1 MKPAGG
7 SWQGPLGQQGV
18 QSSQF
23 LPVSWTLQP
32 GSWCG
37 GGGLGGGA
45 GEAHLGTLWP
55 PLRCG
60 GPAWLPTTQPQGSG
74 EPPPHRCPASAPSA
88 CPHRGKGR
96 SGGGAPREPR
106 TRPSCFQG
114 GLETPARPRLPP
126 PARPGPHLQPAGTIR
141 RGPNHVAETQLTF
154 FPVHHRQYF
163 ENYSKIT
170 QKMKSKSIQNTNSTF
185 L

>member
-37 GGGLGGGA
+37 GGGA
-45 GEAHLGTLWP
+45 GW
-55 PLRCG
+55 RCRG
-60 GPAWLPTTQPQGSG
+60 GPPGDLVAPPEVRRPCLAAHHAAPGLWGGLPD
-74 EPPPHRCPASAPSA
+74 RCPASAPSA
-88 CPHRGKGR
+88 CPHHGKGR

-106 TRPSCFQG
+106 THPSCFQG
-114 GLETPARPRLPP
+114 GLETPDRPRLPP

>member
-74 EPPPHRCPASAPSA
+74 EASPTAAQPVPPQPARITGKADLVGALRGSPEPVPPAFRVGSRPPPDHGCR
-88 CPHRGKGR
+88 
-96 SGGGAPREPR
+96 
-106 TRPSCFQG
+106 
-114 GLETPARPRLPP
+114 PP
-126 PARPGPHLQPAGTIR
+126 PVLAPTSSQLGPFGAVPIMWR
-141 RGPNHVAETQLTF
+141 RH
-154 FPVHHRQYF
+154 
-163 ENYSKIT
+163 S
-170 QKMKSKSIQNTNSTF
+170 
-185 L
+185 